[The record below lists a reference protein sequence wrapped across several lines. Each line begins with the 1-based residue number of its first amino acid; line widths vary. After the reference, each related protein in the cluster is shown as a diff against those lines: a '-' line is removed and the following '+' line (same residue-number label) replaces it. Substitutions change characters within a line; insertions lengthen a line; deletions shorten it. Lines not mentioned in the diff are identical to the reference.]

1 MEGLVKQMIREL
13 RRAKIAG
20 VGSFVPEK
28 TLSNRD
34 LEDMVDTSDEWITTR
49 TGIKERR
56 VVEDDVSTSDLAYQA
71 AQKALTDAELE
82 AKDLD
87 LILVATATPDYL
99 SFPSTACILQDKLGA
114 KEIPAF
120 DLSAACSGF
129 VYGISVATQYIET
142 GAYDNILV
150 VGAETLSKI
159 VNWKDRGTCVLFGDG
174 AGAAVLT
181 PTDSGGILSNL
192 LGADGSQND
201 VLMVQGGGSK
211 QPVSQQIID
220 EGLNYIEMEGS
231 PVFKF
236 AVRILG
242 KAARKA
248 LQQAGLDRGDID
260 YLIPHQANIR
270 IVDAAAK
277 RLKLDKEQIYVN
289 LDKYGNT
296 SAASIPLAL
305 DEAVKEG
312 KVKSG
317 DIVVLVGFGAG
328 LTWAAS
334 VIEWA

>member
-1 MEGLVKQMIREL
+1 MKQEL

-20 VGSFVPEK
+20 VGSFAPEN
-28 TLSNRD
+28 TLTNYD
-34 LEDMVDTSDEWITTR
+34 LEEMVDTSDEWITTR

-56 VVEDDVSTSDLAYQA
+56 VAKEDVTTSDLAYEA
-71 AQKALTDAELE
+71 SKRALKHAGLKAE
-82 AKDLD
+82 DLD
-87 LILVATATPDYL
+87 LILVATATPDHIA
-99 SFPSTACILQDKLGA
+99 FPSTACILQDKLGV
-114 KEIPAF
+114 KGIPAF
-120 DLSAACSGF
+120 DLAAACSGF

-159 VNWKDRGTCVLFGDG
+159 INWEDRGTCVLFGDG
-174 AGAAVLT
+174 AGAAVLS
-181 PTDSGGILSNL
+181 PTQSGGILSNTI
-192 LGADGSQND
+192 GADGSQND
-201 VLMVQGGGSK
+201 VLIVRGGGSK
-211 QPVSQQIID
+211 QPFSQQIID
-220 EGLNYIEMEGS
+220 EGLHYVEMEGS

-242 KAARKA
+242 KAAKEA
-248 LQQAGLDRGDID
+248 LKLAGLERDDID

-277 RLKLDKEQIYVN
+277 RLKLNKDQIYVN

-305 DEAVKEG
+305 DEAVRSG
-312 KVKSG
+312 KITSG

-328 LTWAAS
+328 LTWGAS
-334 VIEWA
+334 VIEWS